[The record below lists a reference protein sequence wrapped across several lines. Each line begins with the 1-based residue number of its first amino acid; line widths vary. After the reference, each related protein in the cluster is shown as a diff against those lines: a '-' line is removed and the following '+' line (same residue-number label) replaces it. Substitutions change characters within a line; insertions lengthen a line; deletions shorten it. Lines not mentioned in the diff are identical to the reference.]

1 MCKQPVEKSYLEG
14 FNKAGT
20 RMSLRQQAQFC
31 MSHKERSAESEWVE
45 RGYPEIDWQQL
56 DTRIAKYYTLM
67 DDILSQ
73 RKLSFYR
80 NAFEDS
86 LKSGKNRTLQEC
98 LLKGEIDTTSPGYY
112 GGRGA
117 KVM

>member
-1 MCKQPVEKSYLEG
+1 
-14 FNKAGT
+14 
-20 RMSLRQQAQFC
+20 MSLRQQAQFC